1 MRLTYEWKSQIK
13 NNTKRNK
20 NPTEKIL
27 RSSYRY
33 YCICSLVIY
42 SLEKQETLYIYIYIH
57 RMDLFF
63 YNMVRYTWT
72 CVCDCVCC
80 LSFRW
85 IPLRDRGLLAV
96 LYVAV
101 WTGEGNGVLSQLIW
115 VNVCPTLRSPP
126 MHFISPSASFGE
138 IGVDRR

>member
-13 NNTKRNK
+13 NNIERNK

-27 RSSYRY
+27 SSYRY
-33 YCICSLVIY
+33 YCICFLVIY
-42 SLEKQETLYIYIYIH
+42 SLEKQESSYIYTQ
-57 RMDLFF
+57 DGSFF
-63 YNMVRYTWT
+63 FTIWYTWT
-72 CVCDCVCC
+72 CVHDCVCC

-126 MHFISPSASFGE
+126 MYFISPSASFRE